1 MSLFIKSSKIFNWLI
16 YSTLICEVFLFL
28 VLGIQL
34 ITERA
39 KSTGGGGD
47 VIALFYTGPMI
58 IINLI
63 IIPFFLMLSIN
74 RMTNKSINH
83 SLLKKMYQKNTML
96 FIIEIAFA
104 LFANIIIFI

>member
-16 YSTLICEVFLFL
+16 YFALISEALLFL
-28 VLGIQL
+28 ILGIRF
-34 ITERA
+34 IAEKTM
-39 KSTGGGGD
+39 STDGGGD
-47 VIALFYTGPMI
+47 VIALIYTGPMI

-63 IIPFFLMLSIN
+63 IIPFFLILSIS
-74 RMTNKSINH
+74 RMANKSINH

-96 FIIEIAFA
+96 FIIEIVFA

>member
-28 VLGIQL
+28 VLGIQF

-39 KSTGGGGD
+39 KSAGGGGD
-47 VIALFYTGPMI
+47 VIALLYTGPMI

-63 IIPFFLMLSIN
+63 IIPFFLILSIN
-74 RMTNKSINH
+74 RMANKSINH